1 VRSNLNGESADVLFR
16 HSFDVD
22 EQAVGGLNPL
32 FSVHFTVIFVGVESI
47 TALSG
52 HDPIRLGKSS
62 NSNSVDSVASASGG
76 ESNEGE
82 GDFHRRTKV
91 IVVNVLDVLA

>member
-1 VRSNLNGESADVLFR
+1 MRSNLNGERADGLIRLF
-16 HSFDVD
+16 VD
-22 EQAVGGLNPL
+22 LDDQAVGGLNPL
-32 FSVHFTVIFVGVESI
+32 FTDIFTVIFGFVLSI

-82 GDFHRRTKV
+82 GDFHRLTKV
-91 IVVNVLDVLA
+91 IVVDVLDVLA

>member
-1 VRSNLNGESADVLFR
+1 VRSNLNGERADVLIRQFV
-16 HSFDVD
+16 DLD

-32 FSVHFTVIFVGVESI
+32 FTNIFTVIFGFVESI

-62 NSNSVDSVASASGG
+62 NSNSMDSVASASGG

-82 GDFHRRTKV
+82 GDFYRLTKV
-91 IVVNVLDVLA
+91 VVVNVLDVLT

>member
-1 VRSNLNGESADVLFR
+1 VRSNLNGERADVLFR
-16 HSFDVD
+16 NSVDLD

-32 FSVHFTVIFVGVESI
+32 FTGIFTVIFGGEESI

-52 HDPIRLGKSS
+52 HDPSRLGKSS

-82 GDFHRRTKV
+82 GDFHRLTKV
-91 IVVNVLDVLA
+91 IIVNVLDVLA